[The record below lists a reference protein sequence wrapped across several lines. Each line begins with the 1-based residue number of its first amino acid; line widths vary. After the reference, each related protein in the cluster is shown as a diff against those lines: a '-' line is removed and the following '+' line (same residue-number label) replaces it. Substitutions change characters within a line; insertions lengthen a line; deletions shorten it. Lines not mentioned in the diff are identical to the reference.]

1 MTLDGLLLVD
11 KESGCTSHDVVQMV
25 RRIFRQKRVG
35 HCGTLDPD
43 ATGLLLLTLGQA
55 TRLTR
60 FLIQA
65 RKIYEGSITF
75 GLETDTYDASGRT
88 IAERPVDGL
97 SAPAIDAA
105 MRAFSGTFEQRLPA
119 YSAHKIQGVKLYE
132 MARRGDEIPVA
143 NKVVTVDEFVR
154 LTELTGGERPRI
166 DFRLTCSSG
175 TYARSLAHEVG
186 AAVGTGGHLSA
197 LRRTRIGKPGL
208 WFDIA
213 QAIPLAEADRRHSAG
228 SGLGD
233 AWIPLAQIPLPF
245 ATAILDASQERR
257 AVNGQT
263 VILPALGGATGDWVR
278 MVDRVGDLIAVGSI
292 VEALGSSGTGVL
304 QPRIVFKSGPDVVGF
319 SRI

>member
-11 KESGCTSHDVVQMV
+11 KEGGCTSHDVVQMV
-25 RRIFRQKRVG
+25 RRIFKQKRVG

-65 RKIYEGSITF
+65 RKVYEGTVTF
-75 GLETDTYDASGRT
+75 GLETDTYDSSGRP
-88 IAERPVDGL
+88 IAERSTADL
-97 SAPAIDAA
+97 KLADIDAA
-105 MRAFSGTFEQRLPA
+105 MARFSGTFEQRLPA

-132 MARRGDEIPVA
+132 MARRGEEIPVA

-154 LTELTGGERPRI
+154 LSDLAENRI

-175 TYARSLAHEVG
+175 TYARSLAHDVG
-186 AAVGTGGHLSA
+186 AAVGTGAHLSS

-208 WFDIA
+208 WFDVA
-213 QAIPLAEADRRHSAG
+213 GAVTLGEANRRHATGVDLGSAWLPLAH
-228 SGLGD
+228 
-233 AWIPLAQIPLPF
+233 IPLPF
-245 ATAILDASQERR
+245 ETASLDALQERR
-257 AVNGQT
+257 AINGQT
-263 VILPALGGATGDWVR
+263 VILAALGGAAGDWVR
-278 MVDRVGDLIAVGSI
+278 LVDRVGDLVAVGSV
-292 VEALGSSGTGVL
+292 VETIGSSGSAVL
-304 QPRIVFKSGPDVVGF
+304 QPRIVFKTGPNVVAF

>member
-25 RRIFRQKRVG
+25 RRIFKQKRVG

-65 RKIYEGSITF
+65 RKVYAGTITF
-75 GLETDTYDASGRT
+75 GLETDTYDSSGRPV
-88 IAERPVDGL
+88 AERPTADLAV
-97 SAPAIDAA
+97 AAIDAA
-105 MRAFSGTFEQRLPA
+105 MARFSGTFEQRLPA
-119 YSAHKIQGVKLYE
+119 YSAHKIQGVKFYE
-132 MARRGDEIPVA
+132 MARRGEEIPVA
-143 NKVVTVDEFVR
+143 NKLVTVDEFVR
-154 LTELTGGERPRI
+154 LSALADNRI

-186 AAVGTGGHLSA
+186 AAVATGAHLSA
-197 LRRTRIGKPGL
+197 LRRIRIGKPGL
-208 WFDIA
+208 WFDVGEA
-213 QAIPLAEADRRHSAG
+213 LTLAEANRRYAAAED
-228 SGLGD
+228 LGP
-233 AWIPLAQIPLPF
+233 AWLPLAHIPLPF
-245 ATAILDASQERR
+245 VTAALDALQERR

-263 VILPALGGATGDWVR
+263 VILQALGGVAGDWVR
-278 MVDRVGDLIAVGSI
+278 LVDRVGGLVAVGSV
-292 VEALGSSGTGVL
+292 VEAVGSSGAAVL

>member
-11 KESGCTSHDVVQMV
+11 KEAGCTSHDVVQMV
-25 RRIFRQKRVG
+25 RRIFKQKRVG

-65 RKIYEGSITF
+65 RKIYEGTISF
-75 GLETDTYDASGRT
+75 GLETDTYDASGRPV
-88 IAERPVDGL
+88 AERPTAGL
-97 SAPAIDAA
+97 TVEAIDAA
-105 MRAFSGTFEQRLPA
+105 MARFSGTFEQRLPA

-132 MARRGDEIPVA
+132 MARRGEEIPVA

-154 LTELTGGERPRI
+154 LSDLDEKRI
-166 DFRLTCSSG
+166 DFRLICSSG
-175 TYARSLAHEVG
+175 TYARSLAHDVG
-186 AAVGTGGHLSA
+186 TAVGTGAHLSA

-208 WFDIA
+208 WFDVA
-213 QAIPLAEADRRHSAG
+213 EALTLAEANRRHAAG
-228 SGLGD
+228 TDLGA
-233 AWIPLAQIPLPF
+233 AWMPLARIPLPF
-245 ATAILDASQERR
+245 ITATLDPAQERR

-263 VILPALGGATGDWVR
+263 VLLGTLGGSAGEWVR
-278 MVDRVGDLIAVGSI
+278 MVDRVGELIAVGSV
-292 VEALGSSGTGVL
+292 VEAIGSSGTAVL
-304 QPRIVFKSGPDVVGF
+304 QPRIVFKTGADVVGF

>member
-25 RRIFRQKRVG
+25 RRIFKQKRVG

-65 RKIYEGSITF
+65 RKVYEGTITF
-75 GLETDTYDASGRT
+75 GLETDTYDSSGRPV
-88 IAERPVDGL
+88 AERPTGDLTVT
-97 SAPAIDAA
+97 AIDAGMA
-105 MRAFSGTFEQRLPA
+105 RFSGTFEQRLPA
-119 YSAHKIQGVKLYE
+119 YSAHKIQGVKFYE
-132 MARRGDEIPVA
+132 MARRGEEIPVA
-143 NKVVTVDEFVR
+143 NKLVTVDEFVR
-154 LTELTGGERPRI
+154 LSALADNRI

-175 TYARSLAHEVG
+175 TYARSLAHELG
-186 AAVGTGGHLSA
+186 AAVATGAHLSA
-197 LRRTRIGKPGL
+197 LRRVRIGKPGL
-208 WFDIA
+208 WFDVGA
-213 QAIPLAEADRRHSAG
+213 ALTLAEANRRQAAAEE
-228 SGLGD
+228 LGP
-233 AWIPLAQIPLPF
+233 AWLPLAHIPLPF
-245 ATAILDASQERR
+245 GTAALDALQERR

-263 VILPALGGATGDWVR
+263 VILQAPGGVAGDWVR
-278 MVDRVGDLIAVGSI
+278 LVDRVGGLVAVGSV
-292 VEALGSSGTGVL
+292 VEALGSSGAAVL

>member
-11 KESGCTSHDVVQMV
+11 KEGGCTSHDVVQMV
-25 RRIFRQKRVG
+25 RRIFKQKRVG

-43 ATGLLLLTLGQA
+43 ATGLLLVTLGQA

-65 RKIYEGSITF
+65 RKIYEGTIKF
-75 GLETDTYDASGRT
+75 GLETDTYDASGRPV
-88 IAERPVDGL
+88 AERSTDGL
-97 SAPAIDAA
+97 SAVAIDDA
-105 MRAFSGTFEQRLPA
+105 MAKFRGTFEQRLPA

-143 NKVVTVDEFVR
+143 NKLVTVDEFVR
-154 LTELTGGERPRI
+154 LSELADDRV

-175 TYARSLAHEVG
+175 TYARSLAHDVG
-186 AAVGTGGHLSA
+186 AAVGTGAHLSA

-208 WFDIA
+208 WFDVG
-213 QAIPLAEADRRHSAG
+213 QALSLAEANRRHAAG
-228 SGLGD
+228 
-233 AWIPLAQIPLPF
+233 IPLGEAWLPLAGIPLPF
-245 ATAILDASQERR
+245 LTATLDALQERR

-263 VILPALGGATGDWVR
+263 VILGALGGETGDWVR
-278 MVDRVGDLIAVGSI
+278 MVDRLGDLVAIGSI
-292 VEALGSSGTGVL
+292 VEALGSSGTAVL
-304 QPRIVFKSGPDVVGF
+304 QPRIVFKAGADMVGF

>member
-1 MTLDGLLLVD
+1 MALDGLLLVD

-25 RRIFRQKRVG
+25 RRIFKQKRVG

-65 RKIYEGSITF
+65 RKVYEGTIAF
-75 GLETDTYDASGRT
+75 GLETDTYDSSGRPV
-88 IAERPVDGL
+88 AERPTADLAV
-97 SAPAIDAA
+97 AAIDAA
-105 MRAFSGTFEQRLPA
+105 MARFSGTFEQRLPA

-132 MARRGDEIPVA
+132 MARRGEEIPVA
-143 NKVVTVDEFVR
+143 NKLVTVDEFVR
-154 LTELTGGERPRI
+154 MTDLADNRV
-166 DFRLTCSSG
+166 DFRLACSSG

-186 AAVGTGGHLSA
+186 SAVGTGAHLAA

-208 WFDIA
+208 WFDVGHA
-213 QAIPLAEADRRHSAG
+213 LTLGEANRRHAAEVDLGLAWLPLAR
-228 SGLGD
+228 
-233 AWIPLAQIPLPF
+233 IPLPF
-245 ATAILDASQERR
+245 ATASLDALQERR

-263 VILPALGGATGDWVR
+263 VILSALGGAAGDWVR
-278 MVDRVGDLIAVGSI
+278 LVDRVGDLVAVGSV
-292 VEALGSSGTGVL
+292 VEAVGSSGTAIL
-304 QPRIVFKSGPDVVGF
+304 QPRIVFKSSPDVVAF

>member
-25 RRIFRQKRVG
+25 RRIFKQKRVG

-65 RKIYEGSITF
+65 RKVYEGTITF
-75 GLETDTYDASGRT
+75 GLETDTYDSSGRPV
-88 IAERPVDGL
+88 AERSTSGL
-97 SAPAIDAA
+97 DSTAIDAA
-105 MRAFSGTFEQRLPA
+105 MARFAGTFEQRLPA

-132 MARRGDEIPVA
+132 MARRGEEIPVA
-143 NKVVTVDEFVR
+143 NKLVTVDEFAR
-154 LTELTGGERPRI
+154 LTDLAANRI

-175 TYARSLAHEVG
+175 TYARSLAHDVG
-186 AAVGTGGHLSA
+186 AAVGTGAHLSA

-208 WFDIA
+208 WFDVGEA
-213 QAIPLAEADRRHSAG
+213 VTLAEANRRQVAG
-228 SGLGD
+228 ADLGA
-233 AWIPLAQIPLPF
+233 AWMPLSRVPLPF
-245 ATAILDASQERR
+245 GGATLDALQERR

-263 VILPALGGATGDWVR
+263 VILQTRGTAAGEWVK
-278 MVDRVGDLIAVGSI
+278 MVDRVGELVAVGSV
-292 VEALGSSGTGVL
+292 VEAIGASGAVVV
-304 QPRIVFKSGPDVVGF
+304 QPRIVFKNNPDVVGF